1 VTCPPPRMVRGLHV
15 TGRGLSLYVDGCPGQ
30 YRYAEQA
37 ISAAGAW
44 EELRADMR
52 LALVA
57 YRRWVKSG
65 FKDCRDYTNEECIE
79 CGLLD
84 LVT

>member
-1 VTCPPPRMVRGLHV
+1 MVRGLHV

-37 ISAAGAW
+37 ITAAGAW

-65 FKDCRDYTNEECIE
+65 LGTAEISQMRSVSNADYQI
-79 CGLLD
+79 
-84 LVT
+84 